1 MTSIEGD
8 MAMHMRM
15 DAIMKMRNNKLD
27 LLIST
32 DVASRGLNIEV
43 DVVFNYDLPSATNFN
58 EYVS

>member
-1 MTSIEGD
+1 
-8 MAMHMRM
+8 M